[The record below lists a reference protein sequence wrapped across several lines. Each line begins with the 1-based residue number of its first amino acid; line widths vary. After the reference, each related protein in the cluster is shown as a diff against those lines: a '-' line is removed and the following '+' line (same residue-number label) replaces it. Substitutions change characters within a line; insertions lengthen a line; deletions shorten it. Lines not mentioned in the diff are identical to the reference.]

1 MANVTDR
8 PFSEDLLLSSH
19 GEKLEHFQKKVFAPH
34 RNINN
39 VLTQL
44 LDCVVEPAGTSLFL
58 VFGCTGSGKS
68 TLRYQLHKRLN
79 ERFNSELLSNPGRI
93 VVAGIEVREEPGK
106 FNYKDYYIRSLEALN
121 EVLIQYKV
129 LYKCSTEV
137 NSRLLGNSL
146 SQDSAAYRRALEKA
160 LKNRGLVAFTL
171 DEAQHLLMA
180 AGSAQMLRQFNWM
193 KSIANLSETAH
204 VLFGTY
210 ELLNCRTWN
219 GQTGRR
225 SEDIHLARY
234 IANQEEDYTE
244 LIRVIQTF
252 IRHMPLHEQPDLEEH
267 YDYICDY
274 CLGCVGV
281 LKDWLHRS
289 LRNALNDNAKTLLV
303 KHLKKGELS
312 TIRRNQIREEAERGE
327 QILQRELSG
336 SWQATA
342 NASSNR
348 EPRSEKS
355 RQGSSRPGQRKPKRD
370 PVGGSEQSSNP
381 QT

>member
-1 MANVTDR
+1 MANVTGR
-8 PFSEDLLLSSH
+8 PFSEDLLLSSN
-19 GEKLEHFQKKVFAPH
+19 GEKLEYFQKKVFAPH

-79 ERFNSELLSNPGRI
+79 ERFSSELLSNPGRI

-129 LYKCSTEV
+129 LYKCPTEV
-137 NSRLLGNSL
+137 NSRLLGDSL

-234 IANQEEDYTE
+234 VANQKEDYTE

-252 IRHMPLHEQPDLEEH
+252 ARHMPLIEQPDLEKY
-267 YDYICDY
+267 YDYICEY

-289 LRNALNDNAKTLLV
+289 LRNALNDNAKNLSI

-312 TIRRNQIREEAERGE
+312 AIRRNQIREEAERGE
-327 QILQRELSG
+327 QILQRESSG
-336 SWQATA
+336 RGQVTA
-342 NASSNR
+342 NPSSNR

-370 PVGGSEQSSNP
+370 PVGGSEQSV
-381 QT
+381 